1 MKKIKFKSAE
11 HKRQHM
17 ELQKSWDDLK
27 LRHKAKPVR
36 EQSTDWVYSLSA
48 PINRQAQKIQSLVTP
63 GGNTAAKQPMMY
75 TGDKIKGIGVM
86 HKSNLVPI
94 FTDDQAKDIASMRR

>member
-11 HKRQHM
+11 QKRQYQ
-17 ELQKSWDDLK
+17 ELQKSWEELK
-27 LRHKAKPVR
+27 SRHKAKPVR
-36 EQSTDWVYSLSA
+36 AQSKEWTYNLSV
-48 PINRQAQKIQSLVTP
+48 PTNRQTPKIKSLVTP
-63 GGNTAAKQPMMY
+63 GGDTAAKQPMMY
-75 TGDKIKGIGVM
+75 TGDKIKGIGIM

>member
-11 HKRQHM
+11 QKRQYQ
-17 ELQKSWDDLK
+17 ELQQSWEELKS
-27 LRHKAKPVR
+27 RHKTKPIR
-36 EQSTDWVYSLSA
+36 AQSADWVYSLSA
-48 PINRQAQKIQSLVTP
+48 PSNRQAQKIQSLVTP